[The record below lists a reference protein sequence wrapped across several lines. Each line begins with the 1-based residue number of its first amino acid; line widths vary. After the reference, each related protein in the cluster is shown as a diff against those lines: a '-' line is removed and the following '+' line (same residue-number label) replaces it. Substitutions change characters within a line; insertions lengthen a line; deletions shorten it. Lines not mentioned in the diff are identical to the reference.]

1 MPGTARCGNGRRTSL
16 TSGPDVKTPRRTE
29 TTASPRRNPHGPAPR
44 RTLEVV
50 EFDNDAEF
58 VELDASKAR
67 TPEGTL
73 MHIKPLTTPAAPA
86 GIPDTKPTGQKR
98 SLERGKAT
106 HKKNPGKR
114 AKSGG

>member
-1 MPGTARCGNGRRTSL
+1 
-16 TSGPDVKTPRRTE
+16 
-29 TTASPRRNPHGPAPR
+29 
-44 RTLEVV
+44 
-50 EFDNDAEF
+50 
-58 VELDASKAR
+58 
-67 TPEGTL
+67 
-73 MHIKPLTTPAAPA
+73 MHIKSTTTPATPA